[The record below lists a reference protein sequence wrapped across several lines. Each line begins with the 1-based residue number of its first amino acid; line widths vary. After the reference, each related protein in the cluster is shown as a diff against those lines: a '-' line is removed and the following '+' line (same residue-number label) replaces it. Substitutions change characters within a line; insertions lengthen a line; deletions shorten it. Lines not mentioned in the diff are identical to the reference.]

1 MTAVRFGDN
10 SISYRQLSDE
20 VEHCARALT
29 AFGLKHGERVAMLS
43 TPRPEFL
50 ILFLATLRI
59 GAIFVGLNPVH
70 TIAEQIASIG
80 IAKPRLLFG
89 FASLRGRDNRQLL
102 SMFPGSASSIEQVIC
117 YEEVPEF
124 GIPYSRF
131 LQTGTGLSA
140 GEFGTVINRTSL
152 DDVATIVQ
160 TSGSTGDPKGALITH
175 GNLAHCALIQHS
187 LFPITPLRILC
198 NVPISHT
205 LCTCD
210 IISFALV
217 GGGTI
222 IFQERFSAEESL
234 AAIERE
240 KITCLIQVPAM
251 LQRILAITE
260 RSNSYDTASLELI
273 LFLGAAMSEQSIRSL
288 LRIGRNVVTG
298 WGLTEATS
306 SVTYTDLS
314 DDIATIA
321 GTVGRCAPTF
331 EIRIIT
337 EDGLIAAPEQN
348 GEIQVRGPC
357 VMAGYFENPQASRL
371 AIDEDGWLKTGDAGY
386 IDENSRL
393 RFTGRIKA
401 MYKSGGYNIY
411 PEEIE
416 AVLSRHPAISAVVV
430 VPVPDPLYD
439 EVGFAFIGSRESE
452 APTADA
458 MRQYCRE
465 HLANYKVPKY
475 FEFAEAFP
483 TLAVGKFDRSAL
495 RVVART
501 IAAARSV

>member
-1 MTAVRFGDN
+1 
-10 SISYRQLSDE
+10 
-20 VEHCARALT
+20 
-29 AFGLKHGERVAMLS
+29 MLS

-50 ILFLATLRI
+50 VLFLATLRI

-70 TIAEQIASIG
+70 TIAEQTASIR
-80 IAKPRLLFG
+80 IAKPRILFG
-89 FASLRGRDNRQLL
+89 FPSLRGRDNRQLL
-102 SMFPGSASSIEQVIC
+102 SLFPNSASSIEKVVC
-117 YEEVPEF
+117 YEQAPEF
-124 GIPYSRF
+124 GLPYSQF
-131 LQTGTGLSA
+131 LQSGTDLPVD
-140 GEFGTVINRTSL
+140 EFEAATNRTSL
-152 DDVATIVQ
+152 DDVAISVQ

-175 GNLAHCALIQHS
+175 GNLAHCALLQHS

-198 NVPISHT
+198 NVPINHT

-210 IISFALV
+210 IVAYALV

-222 IFQERFSAEESL
+222 IFEERFSAQTSL

-240 KITCLIQVPAM
+240 RITCLIQVPAM

-260 RSNSYDTASLELI
+260 RSNPYDTTSLELI
-273 LFLGAAMSEQSIRSL
+273 FFLGAPMSEQSIRSL
-288 LRIGRNVVTG
+288 LRIGRDVVTG

-306 SVTYTDLS
+306 SVTFTDRS

-321 GTVGRCAPTF
+321 STVGRCAPTF
-331 EIRIIT
+331 EIRIVT
-337 EDGLIAAPEQN
+337 GNGSIAAPEQN

-371 AIDEDGWLKTGDAGY
+371 AIDEQGWLKTGDAGY
-386 IDENSRL
+386 IDKNSRL

-411 PEEIE
+411 PEEVE
-416 AVLSRHPAISAVVV
+416 TVLSRHPAVSQVVV

-439 EVGFAFIGSRESE
+439 EVGFAFIGRQENQ
-452 APTADA
+452 ALTADTIG
-458 MRQYCRE
+458 QYCRE

-475 FEFAEAFP
+475 FDFLETFP

-495 RVVART
+495 RAAAKT
-501 IAAARSV
+501 IVAARSG

>member
-1 MTAVRFGDN
+1 
-10 SISYRQLSDE
+10 
-20 VEHCARALT
+20 
-29 AFGLKHGERVAMLS
+29 
-43 TPRPEFL
+43 
-50 ILFLATLRI
+50 
-59 GAIFVGLNPVH
+59 
-70 TIAEQIASIG
+70 
-80 IAKPRLLFG
+80 
-89 FASLRGRDNRQLL
+89 
-102 SMFPGSASSIEQVIC
+102 
-117 YEEVPEF
+117 
-124 GIPYSRF
+124 
-131 LQTGTGLSA
+131 
-140 GEFGTVINRTSL
+140 
-152 DDVATIVQ
+152 
-160 TSGSTGDPKGALITH
+160 
-175 GNLAHCALIQHS
+175 
-187 LFPITPLRILC
+187 
-198 NVPISHT
+198 
-205 LCTCD
+205 
-210 IISFALV
+210 
-217 GGGTI
+217 
-222 IFQERFSAEESL
+222 
-234 AAIERE
+234 
-240 KITCLIQVPAM
+240 
-251 LQRILAITE
+251 
-260 RSNSYDTASLELI
+260 
-273 LFLGAAMSEQSIRSL
+273 MSEQSIRSL

-331 EIRIIT
+331 EIRIVT
-337 EDGLIAAPEQN
+337 EDGSIAAPEQN

-483 TLAVGKFDRSAL
+483 TLAVGKFDRGAL
-495 RVVART
+495 RT
-501 IAAARSV
+501 AARDIVAAKSV